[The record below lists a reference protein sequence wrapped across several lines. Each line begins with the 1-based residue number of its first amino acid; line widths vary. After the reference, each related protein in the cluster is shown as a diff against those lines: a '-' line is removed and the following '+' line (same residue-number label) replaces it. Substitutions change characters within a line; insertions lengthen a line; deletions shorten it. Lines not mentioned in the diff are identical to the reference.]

1 VAKARQAAK
10 RTPKALGP
18 RVRTGKAIPAATP
31 TPVSAE
37 VMRFMVWSVGFGMGL
52 RLRLA
57 V

>member
-1 VAKARQAAK
+1 MAKARQAAK